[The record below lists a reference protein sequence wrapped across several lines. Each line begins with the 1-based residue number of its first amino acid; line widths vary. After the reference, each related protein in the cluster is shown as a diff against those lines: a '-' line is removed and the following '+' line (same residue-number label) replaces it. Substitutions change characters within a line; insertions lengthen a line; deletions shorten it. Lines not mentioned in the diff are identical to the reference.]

1 MAQSKQINKE
11 KFGISSYMAKILDK
25 GISTSNLYEIE
36 ILASTEMRR
45 FMEANAQTAGGGE
58 LFPKFTGDKVGQ
70 AQQRMNLLCQDIQI
84 PGSTFNSVDVK
95 MPKKGLTQKM
105 ASAKMYN
112 ELDVSFICDLGSTPI
127 AFFKMWQD
135 MTIGI
140 QPSQASPEPIYSKDS
155 RYTTLPHMAYAQ
167 RYYDDYTADV
177 VINKLE
183 KYGVSKPVK
192 GIAQNSGNVIER
204 SSSTPRE
211 DYHVPFKVRLV
222 NAYPYSFS
230 TVAYSAGPAQAVKCT
245 VAFYYEYQN
254 FMFN

>member
-25 GISTSNLYEIE
+25 GISTSNLYEFE

-84 PGSTFNSVDVK
+84 PGSTFNSVDLK

-105 ASAKMYN
+105 SSAKMYN

-140 QPSQASPEPIYSKDS
+140 QPGQASPEPIYSKDS

-183 KYGVSKPVK
+183 KYGVTKGEVVRKDETDFVK
-192 GIAQNSGNVIER
+192 
-204 SSSTPRE
+204 RE

-245 VAFYYEYQN
+245 VAFYYEYQQ

>member
-1 MAQSKQINKE
+1 
-11 KFGISSYMAKILDK
+11 
-25 GISTSNLYEIE
+25 
-36 ILASTEMRR
+36 
-45 FMEANAQTAGGGE
+45 
-58 LFPKFTGDKVGQ
+58 
-70 AQQRMNLLCQDIQI
+70 
-84 PGSTFNSVDVK
+84 

-105 ASAKMYN
+105 ASAKMFN

-140 QPSQASPEPIYSKDS
+140 QPGQAAPEPIYSKDS
-155 RYTTLPHMAYAQ
+155 RYHNLPHMAYAQ

-183 KYGVSKPVK
+183 KYGVTKGEVVRKDETDFVK
-192 GIAQNSGNVIER
+192 
-204 SSSTPRE
+204 RE

-245 VAFYYEYQN
+245 VAFYYEYQS

>member
-1 MAQSKQINKE
+1 MAQGKQINKDRVTVDTYRS
-11 KFGISSYMAKILDK
+11 KIVDAGISS
-25 GISTSNLYEIE
+25 SNLYEFE
-36 ILASTEMRR
+36 ILAGDEMRR
-45 FMEANAQTAGGGE
+45 FMEANAKKQGGAD
-58 LFPKFTGDKVGQ
+58 LFPKMTGDKIGQ

-84 PGSTFNSVDVK
+84 PGSTFNSVDVR

-105 ASAKMYN
+105 AAAKMYN
-112 ELDVSFICDLGSTPI
+112 ELDVTFICDLGSTPI
-127 AFFKMWQD
+127 SFFKMWQD

-140 QPSQASPEPIYSKDS
+140 QPGQVAPEPIYSKDS

-183 KYGVSKPVK
+183 KYGVTKGEVK
-192 GIAQNSGNVIER
+192 TVDTSPGKKTDYVI
-204 SSSTPRE
+204 RE
-211 DYHVPFKVRLV
+211 DYHVPLKVRLV
-222 NAYPYSFS
+222 NAYPYSLS

-245 VAFYYEYQN
+245 VAFYYEYQQ

>member
-1 MAQSKQINKE
+1 MAQSKQITKD
-11 KFGISSYMAKILDK
+11 KFGIESYMAKILDK
-25 GISTSNLYEIE
+25 GVSTSNLYEFE
-36 ILASTEMRR
+36 ILASVEMKR
-45 FMEANAQTAGGGE
+45 FMEANAKKKGNGD
-58 LFPKFTGDKVGQ
+58 LYPKFTGDKIGQ

-105 ASAKMYN
+105 AAAKLYN
-112 ELDVSFICDLGSTPI
+112 ELDVTFICDLGSTPI
-127 AFFKMWQD
+127 SFFKMWQD

-140 QPSQASPEPIYSKDS
+140 QPGQASPEPIYSKDS

-183 KYGVSKPVK
+183 KYGVTKPPK
-192 GIAQNSGNVIER
+192 AQEGEEA
-204 SSSTPRE
+204 TPRE

-245 VAFYYEYQN
+245 VAFYYEYQQ

>member
-1 MAQSKQINKE
+1 MGSPKITVDNYIKQIVGK
-11 KFGISSYMAKILDK
+11 GVSS
-25 GISTSNLYEIE
+25 SNLFEFSIKPSEVMTNFWADNGKAYPWYD
-36 ILASTEMRR
+36 A
-45 FMEANAQTAGGGE
+45 AGNQFDAGVYR
-58 LFPKFTGDKVGQ
+58 L
-70 AQQRMNLLCQDIQI
+70 NLLCQDIQI
-84 PGSTFNSVDVK
+84 PGSTFNSVDVR

-105 ASAKMYN
+105 AAAKMYN
-112 ELDVSFICDLGSTPI
+112 ELDVTFICDLGSTPI
-127 AFFKMWQD
+127 SFFKMWQD

-140 QPSQASPEPIYSKDS
+140 QPGQVAPEPIYSKDS

-183 KYGVSKPVK
+183 KYGVTKGEVK
-192 GIAQNSGNVIER
+192 TVDTSPGKKTDYVI
-204 SSSTPRE
+204 RE
-211 DYHVPFKVRLV
+211 DYHVPLKVRLV

-245 VAFYYEYQN
+245 VAFYYEYQQ

>member
-1 MAQSKQINKE
+1 MAQGKQINKDRVTVDTYLA
-11 KFGISSYMAKILDK
+11 KILKDSGISS
-25 GISTSNLYEIE
+25 SNLYEFE
-36 ILASTEMRR
+36 ILAGDEMRR
-45 FMEANAQTAGGGE
+45 FMEENAKKQGGGD
-58 LFPKFTGDKVGQ
+58 LYPKFTGDKIGQ

-105 ASAKMYN
+105 ASAKMFN

-135 MTIGI
+135 MILGI
-140 QPSQASPEPIYSKDS
+140 QPGQSSPEPIYSKDS

-177 VINKLE
+177 VIHKLE
-183 KYGVSKPVK
+183 KYGVTVT
-192 GIAQNSGNVIER
+192 
-204 SSSTPRE
+204 STKAVDTSPGKKTTFTERE
-211 DYHVPFKVRLV
+211 DYQVPLKVRLV

-230 TVAYSAGPAQAVKCT
+230 TVPYSAGQAQTVKCT
-245 VAFYYEYQN
+245 VAFYYEYQS